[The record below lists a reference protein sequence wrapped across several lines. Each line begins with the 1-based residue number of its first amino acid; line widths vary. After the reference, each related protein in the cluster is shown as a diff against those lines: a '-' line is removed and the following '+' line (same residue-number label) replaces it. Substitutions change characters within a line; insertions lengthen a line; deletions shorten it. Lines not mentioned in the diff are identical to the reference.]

1 MKRRHEG
8 QTKLYQF
15 KNCRLLR
22 DSKLIEEDLWV
33 RDGKIIDPRDVFWGG
48 KVLADVQIDCN
59 SLIISPGFIDLQIN
73 GGFGVDFSSDPDKLE
88 EGLKTVSKGLLQ
100 HGVTSYCPTIVTSSQ
115 ASYNEILKKIKRT
128 PGGVHGAEVLGAHL
142 EGPFINPEMKGAHKE
157 HLMRQIS
164 TKGAQEIEDFY
175 SSLDHVSIITIAPEL
190 AGESMES
197 IQQLV
202 KRNIVVSIGHSAANL
217 SIAEKA
223 ADNGATFITHLF
235 NAMLPFHHRDP
246 GIVGLLTSYD
256 IPKPIFYGLI
266 ADGIHTHPTATRIA
280 HRSHPNGLV
289 LVTDAIAALGLP
301 PGLHKLGPMQV
312 EINHEKATLKGT
324 NTLAGSIASMDVCI
338 QRFRK
343 MSGCSA
349 VEALEGATLH
359 PAQVLGIERRKGTL
373 NYKSD
378 ADLVFLDEDLNV
390 HATFIAG
397 EPVWLHK
404 EGLVTGVMKLNYNM
418 GSKSKSVNFWTEHS
432 HLR

>member
-1 MKRRHEG
+1 MKRRHKCEP
-8 QTKLYQF
+8 KLYQF
-15 KNCRLLR
+15 INCRLLR

-33 RDGKIIDPRDVFWGG
+33 TDGKIIDPRNVFWGEQ
-48 KVLADVQIDCN
+48 VRADVQIDCN
-59 SLIISPGFIDLQIN
+59 NLIISPGFIDLQIN
-73 GGFGVDFSSDPDKLE
+73 GGFGVDFSSDPEKLE
-88 EGLKTVSKGLLQ
+88 EGLRTVSKGLLQ

-128 PGGVHGAEVLGAHL
+128 PGGAHGAEILGAHL

-175 SSLDHVSIITIAPEL
+175 GSLDHVSIITIAPEL
-190 AGESMES
+190 AGDSMES

-202 KRNIVVSIGHSAANL
+202 KSNIVVSIGHSAANL

-223 ADNGATFITHLF
+223 ANKGASFITHLF

-289 LVTDAIAALGLP
+289 LVTDAIAALGLS

-343 MSGCSA
+343 MSGCST

-359 PAQVLGIERRKGTL
+359 PAQVLGIKHKKGTL
-373 NYKSD
+373 NYESD

-397 EPVWLHK
+397 EPVWLRK
-404 EGLVTGVMKLNYNM
+404 EGLVTGVMRLKYSM
-418 GSKSKSVNFWTEHS
+418 IGSKSKRVSLME
-432 HLR
+432 

>member
-115 ASYNEILKKIKRT
+115 ASYNEENLAISEANKSLTLQLPDQICT
-128 PGGVHGAEVLGAHL
+128 SLHCAHL

-324 NTLAGSIASMDVCI
+324 NTLAGRYS
-338 QRFRK
+338 
-343 MSGCSA
+343 CSA

-418 GSKSKSVNFWTEHS
+418 MGSKSKRVSISGLSIHI
-432 HLR
+432 

>member
-1 MKRRHEG
+1 M
-8 QTKLYQF
+8 
-15 KNCRLLR
+15 
-22 DSKLIEEDLWV
+22 
-33 RDGKIIDPRDVFWGG
+33 
-48 KVLADVQIDCN
+48 
-59 SLIISPGFIDLQIN
+59 
-73 GGFGVDFSSDPDKLE
+73 
-88 EGLKTVSKGLLQ
+88 
-100 HGVTSYCPTIVTSSQ
+100 
-115 ASYNEILKKIKRT
+115 
-128 PGGVHGAEVLGAHL
+128 
-142 EGPFINPEMKGAHKE
+142 
-157 HLMRQIS
+157 
-164 TKGAQEIEDFY
+164 
-175 SSLDHVSIITIAPEL
+175 
-190 AGESMES
+190 
-197 IQQLV
+197 
-202 KRNIVVSIGHSAANL
+202 
-217 SIAEKA
+217 
-223 ADNGATFITHLF
+223 
-235 NAMLPFHHRDP
+235 PFHHRDP

-359 PAQVLGIERRKGTL
+359 PAQVLGIEQRKGTL